1 MADMANVRS
10 SVIISV
16 FSATPGIGKTVVA
29 INLAAGFAHEGY
41 RVCLVDLDLQFGDVA
56 IFTIKTKYKNFIM
69 ELYDPHGKIL
79 YSKKNHLEMRV
90 SFTTSESGNYEVCV
104 KHTDKKVE
112 QIDYQLLTGI
122 QAQDSSQYA
131 RESSI
136 QPAEAAIIKL
146 KNMTKGLIKDFNK
159 VIKEEDKN
167 LKVNDIISGKIPMVS
182 IITISIMVIVGLIE
196 FIYITKYLQKRKL
209 I

>member
-1 MADMANVRS
+1 MNKLLL
-10 SVIISV
+10 IILLLIFIYNIECIDV
-16 FSATPGIGKTVVA
+16 AFDIKPNKKFCIGEFLT
-29 INLAAGFAHEGY
+29 EET
-41 RVCLVDLDLQFGDVA
+41 VA
-56 IFTIKTKYKNFIM
+56 IFTIKTKNKNFIM
-69 ELYDPHGKIL
+69 ELRDPHGKIL

-90 SFTTSESGNYEVCV
+90 SLTTSESGNYEVCV
-104 KHTDKKVE
+104 KHSDKKIQ

-146 KNMTKGLIKDFNK
+146 KNMTRGLIKDFNK

-182 IITISIMVIVGLIE
+182 IITISVMVIVGLIE

>member
-1 MADMANVRS
+1 
-10 SVIISV
+10 
-16 FSATPGIGKTVVA
+16 
-29 INLAAGFAHEGY
+29 
-41 RVCLVDLDLQFGDVA
+41 
-56 IFTIKTKYKNFIM
+56 M
-69 ELYDPHGKIL
+69 ELRDPHGKIL
-79 YSKKNHLEMRV
+79 KSKKNHLEMKV
-90 SFTTSESGNYEVCV
+90 SLTTSESGNYEVCV
-104 KHTDKKVE
+104 KHNDKKKQ

-182 IITISIMVIVGLIE
+182 IITISVMIIVGLIE
-196 FIYITKYLQKRKL
+196 FIYITKYLQKTILTQCILQLSGREYKMRLYQIENL
-209 I
+209 IESIKKSINFKRTLANCIIELKSNIIYIKIN